1 APYVRSKRVSKAQKR
16 IQCSKEDPRLQRGNC
31 NPEPGSV
38 FDVLRA
44 PNVTNWAAI
53 WICYNRHPLEQ
64 LS

>member
-53 WICYNRHPLEQ
+53 W
-64 LS
+64 